1 MKPSERRALREQK
14 AQSSEQKAQAED
26 KTPTR
31 RQSLWQTY
39 PKLITFII
47 CILVFLI
54 FFGPYNIHRISE
66 MIEEKI
72 NEVDDKTDISMYT
85 VYLLADMGVEVSWV
99 HFEKYNYTDISYKID
114 GKKYIKREYPVG
126 NTGYIIWVGG
136 ESTDKSPD
144 YVYLIDFEGT
154 GEVIDIRK
162 GEAEEFVQR
171 TMQQRGE
178 D

>member
-1 MKPSERRALREQK
+1 MKPSERRALKEQK
-14 AQSSEQKAQAED
+14 TSIQRQNS
-26 KTPTR
+26 R
-31 RQSLWQTY
+31 RIQSLWQTY

-54 FFGPYNIHRISE
+54 FFGPFNVKWLYERIE
-66 MIEEKI
+66 QRKNQGE
-72 NEVDDKTDISMYT
+72 DKTDISMKT
-85 VYLLADMGVEVSWV
+85 VYLLSDMGIEVSWI
-99 HFEKYNYTDISYKID
+99 HFQKYNYTDISYKID

-126 NTGYIIWVGG
+126 DTGYIIWVGG
-136 ESTDKSPD
+136 ESMDKSPD

-162 GEAEEFVQR
+162 KDAEAFVNK
-171 TMQQRGE
+171 TMQQREE